1 MTPVSAQALPEW
13 VAISLPWLVA
23 FGALAAA
30 ATGAGVWMLLREL
43 RGLAKLGERLNVLDD
58 IRATLAR
65 VAKEREDLD
74 LRRLEH
80 VLIELRDGQRRLE
93 DLLLR
98 ASQMGAATPASPAAP
113 AGAVGLSERI
123 VQRLLAQGFE
133 RVQVVPSLEELAKL
147 SEPGG
152 VHEIPIEARRNGVLC
167 KGRVLVRDGVVIDVE
182 VQPAYSMFP

>member
-1 MTPVSAQALPEW
+1 MTPVPAQAIPEW
-13 VAISLPWLVA
+13 VAVSLPWLVA
-23 FGALAAA
+23 LGVLGTA

-43 RGLAKLGERLNVLDD
+43 RGLALLGERLSVLDD

-74 LRRLEH
+74 LRRIEH

-98 ASQMGAATPASPAAP
+98 SSQAGLGAPQAPTAS
-113 AGAVGLSERI
+113 AGAIGLSERI

-147 SEPGG
+147 AEAGG
-152 VHEIPIEARRNGVLC
+152 VHEVPIEARRNGVLC
-167 KGRVLVRDGVVIDVE
+167 KGRVLVRDGVLIDVE

>member
-1 MTPVSAQALPEW
+1 MSSAPAQALPEW

-23 FGALAAA
+23 LCALAAA
-30 ATGAGVWMLLREL
+30 ATGVGVWMLLREL
-43 RGLAKLGERLNVLDD
+43 RGLAKLGERLAVLDD

-98 ASQMGAATPASPAAP
+98 SSQLSTSAPASPVPSASAI
-113 AGAVGLSERI
+113 GLSERI

-147 SEPGG
+147 ADSGA
-152 VHEIPIEARRNGVLC
+152 VHEVPIEARRNGVLC
-167 KGRVLVRDGVVIDVE
+167 KGR
-182 VQPAYSMFP
+182 AMAS